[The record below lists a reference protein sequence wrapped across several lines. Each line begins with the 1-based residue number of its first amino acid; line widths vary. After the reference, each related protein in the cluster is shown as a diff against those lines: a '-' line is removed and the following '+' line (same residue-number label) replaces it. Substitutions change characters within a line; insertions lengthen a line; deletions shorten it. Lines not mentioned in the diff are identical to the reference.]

1 MRSRAMQTDSVPITL
16 LPSVHGV
23 AAWSED
29 NIVAVQTEGCVTLKH
44 MAHPVQCTY
53 TVPLT
58 ASMEQAQKEFVQASA
73 PALPLASRMLRMCA
87 LTFML
92 RVETL
97 LWPVLATGILI
108 LRTLAGLYEKCCHVS
123 TVSTRVVLHAL
134 MLQSEI
140 PASGDWLRGDAS
152 HRLSKRYWP
161 SLAQ

>member
-1 MRSRAMQTDSVPITL
+1 MQPDSVPITL
-16 LPSVHGV
+16 LPSVPSV

-44 MAHPVQCTY
+44 MAHPVHRTY

-58 ASMEQAQKEFVQASA
+58 ASMDQAQKEFVPASA
-73 PALPLASRMLRMCA
+73 PALPLGSRMLRMCA

-92 RVETL
+92 RVDTL

-108 LRTLAGLYEKCCHVS
+108 LRALAGLYEKRYHFS

-134 MLQSEI
+134 MLQNGM
-140 PASGDWLRGDAS
+140 PASGDWLHGDAS
-152 HRLSKRYWP
+152 H
-161 SLAQ
+161 